1 MNPLIKKLKNIYYAF
16 KRVKIIDESIDK
28 LIFQCPQC
36 GTHLTTLKNY
46 GIMNVVCE
54 CGHSTK
60 INTGKDLHKYFGKA
74 DQPIKDSSS
83 HPKGDISAKEDK
95 KKKHKYEIFH
105 KHINEDLKTLYKTL
119 NNKRNVIE
127 QANYNH
133 CINLLNKKN
142 RIEYGEVVKY
152 LQNFLDLKEASIN
165 ITWEP
170 LDNKNTLSDTRSETN
185 ILGTTYTIPMGTIIF
200 YTIYLNPQKLINNKE
215 SMLATIAHELTH
227 VYASYNS
234 IKLLS
239 PDEDRGN
246 KEYNEQ
252 MTDLLGIVLG
262 MGRLM
267 ATSSNENESYD
278 TGYLTR
284 NMICE
289 SYDIWKNDFL
299 SGENKIIKV
308 VVHCNNCNQK
318 VRIPINKKGLK
329 ITCPK
334 CKETF

>member
-1 MNPLIKKLKNIYYAF
+1 MNNLIKILKNIYF
-16 KRVKIIDESIDK
+16 KLKRIKIIDESIDN

-83 HPKGDISAKEDK
+83 KEDK
-95 KKKHKYEIFH
+95 KKKHKYEIFQ
-105 KHINEDLKTLYKTL
+105 KHINDDLKTLYETL

-127 QANYNH
+127 QADYNH

-227 VYASYNS
+227 VYVSYNR

-284 NMICE
+284 NMICK
-289 SYDIWKNDFL
+289 SYDIWKHDYL

-308 VVHCNNCNQK
+308 VVQCSNCNQK
-318 VRIPINKKGLK
+318 VRMPINKKGLK

-334 CKETF
+334 CKKTF